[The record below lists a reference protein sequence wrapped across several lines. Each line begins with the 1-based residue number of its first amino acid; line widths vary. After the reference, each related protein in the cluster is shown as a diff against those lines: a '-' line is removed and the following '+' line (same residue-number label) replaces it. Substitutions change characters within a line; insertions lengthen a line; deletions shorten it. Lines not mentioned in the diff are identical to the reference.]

1 MSWCFIGSA
10 TRREPRPRLRRNRR
24 RYPCSTASC
33 SHFEKCELR
42 NRIVWR
48 RCDALTR
55 THLLFALSVAS
66 VISCSKMKGFEQE
79 ATEKTESVRQVFCVS
94 VSGLPGP
101 SYIETKKGLPL
112 PV

>member
-1 MSWCFIGSA
+1 
-10 TRREPRPRLRRNRR
+10 
-24 RYPCSTASC
+24 
-33 SHFEKCELR
+33 
-42 NRIVWR
+42 
-48 RCDALTR
+48 
-55 THLLFALSVAS
+55 
-66 VISCSKMKGFEQE
+66 MKGFEQE